1 MHFDPNSCNI
11 SIGNEIL
18 ERIGNDCV
26 NKYFKFVGL
35 KLDEFLNWDFQ
46 IEHISNKIA
55 SSIFALSQ
63 IKNILPLNIRLLVY
77 NSLVRPHIEYGIV
90 TWGGVKNSKLQ
101 KIRSL
106 QKKRQSER
114 LIIVLSMHIQ
124 IHYLSSLS

>member
-114 LIIVLSMHIQ
+114 LIIVLSRHIQ
-124 IHYLSSLS
+124 IHYFQN